1 MFPHYRQ
8 AFITIAFRRKIKNT
22 INMDSGQL
30 VYILSRLILGALAS
44 FFAIMLWSK
53 TRDIAWMLMVI
64 GTIAAYVETV
74 YSILNLFGI
83 SGGSILTIGTVPI
96 MSILLPS
103 LPTVFFIA
111 AFLVM
116 VVRKYGRR

>member
-1 MFPHYRQ
+1 
-8 AFITIAFRRKIKNT
+8 
-22 INMDSGQL
+22 MDSGQL

>member
-1 MFPHYRQ
+1 
-8 AFITIAFRRKIKNT
+8 
-22 INMDSGQL
+22 MDSGQL
-30 VYILSRLILGALAS
+30 IYILSRLGLGALAA

-74 YSILNLFGI
+74 YSILNILGI
-83 SGGSILTIGTVPI
+83 SSIHIFVIGSISL
-96 MSILLPS
+96 MSIILPC

-111 AFLVM
+111 AFSVM
-116 VVRKYGRR
+116 VFRKFRRR